1 MTLVS
6 ALTSKGTR
14 IEGHRPWPRV
24 VVDQDTWRQAIV
36 GVAAGEATLLDLWSD
51 GEVRASGLDAAHGW

>member
-6 ALTSKGTR
+6 ALTSKGAR

-24 VVDQDTWRQAIV
+24 VVDQDTWRLAIV

-51 GEVRASGLDAAHGW
+51 GEARASGLDAARG